1 MKMIIYF
8 VFSTTKSVAM
18 LNRELY
24 YLLLFY
30 ESIDNTLYVGN
41 VGGKIRITKIMTD
54 FIDCLVLEL
63 QVIENDELPN
73 CICKTCSMKIV
84 RAFEF
89 RQLAK
94 RSNEIL
100 RRFVQDKV
108 SILF

>member
-1 MKMIIYF
+1 MTYLIYCR
-8 VFSTTKSVAM
+8 VF
-18 LNRELY
+18 
-24 YLLLFY
+24 
-30 ESIDNTLYVGN
+30 
-41 VGGKIRITKIMTD
+41 
-54 FIDCLVLEL
+54 EL

-108 SILF
+108 SIDDVGVDSMLDSFSHRLSNLIIFLSAQKIEFLVAK